1 MVFDT
6 RARSNAVVVGGN
18 TVRRDDPRLTT
29 RREGG
34 HQPTRIVMTQKL
46 DLPEVAG
53 LGCLPSSAHFGAD
66 EHLAASTCRPPGTLP
81 TVALKSLD
89 VALFQS
95 SCFSLPV

>member
-53 LGCLPSSAHFGAD
+53 LPARLCTRSCRYAIGCQ
-66 EHLAASTCRPPGTLP
+66 
-81 TVALKSLD
+81 
-89 VALFQS
+89 QS
-95 SCFSLPV
+95 PWPLRL